1 MLKKI
6 NLSSILVPIV
16 LSVVFALLG
25 SWFFKAPFILA
36 LVFSLAGCVFNLLI
50 NWSVRLPGGRDNI
63 NGDLMHP
70 KYELLVYI
78 LLVGIITVVTQIFPS
93 LKNYGF
99 M

>member
-1 MLKKI
+1 
-6 NLSSILVPIV
+6 
-16 LSVVFALLG
+16 
-25 SWFFKAPFILA
+25 
-36 LVFSLAGCVFNLLI
+36 
-50 NWSVRLPGGRDNI
+50 
-63 NGDLMHP
+63 MHP